1 MATLGW
7 YQQSGGAF
15 PSDPPA
21 TVWAGASGIDIPE
34 VTLIGAAVGAS
45 GAVAWAHE
53 WTPAPGLWNVEPPE
67 VETAGAIVTV
77 RFNFFSSAPSNHG
90 SNGTL
95 ILRASDDEGDFGDR
109 LRVAFWGRGDAWHPQ
124 SGVHMGSY
132 GGVMWDV
139 VSGGALPPPDFWT
152 RFTHTLESP

>member
-7 YQQSGGAF
+7 YQKEGGSF
-15 PSDPPA
+15 PSEPPA
-21 TVWAGASGIDIPE
+21 TVWAGVSGIDIPE
-34 VTLIGAAVGAS
+34 VTLIGSAVGAS

-67 VETAGAIVTV
+67 VQTAGAVVTV
-77 RFNFFSSAPSNHG
+77 SFNFFSSAPSNHG
-90 SNGTL
+90 TNGTL

-124 SGVHMGSY
+124 SGANMGSY

-152 RFTHTLESP
+152 QFTHTLESP

>member
-7 YQQSGGAF
+7 YQNGEYSS
-15 PSDPPA
+15 PSEPPA
-21 TVWAGASGIDIPE
+21 TVWAGGLSIDYPK

-67 VETAGAIVTV
+67 VETAGALVTV
-77 RFNFFSSAPSNHG
+77 SCDFFSSAFSPLG
-90 SNGTL
+90 TNGTL

-109 LRVAFWGRGDAWHPQ
+109 LRVAFWGWGATWHPQ
-124 SGVHMGSY
+124 SGMHMGSY

-152 RFTHTLESP
+152 QFTHTLESP

>member
-7 YQQSGGAF
+7 YQQSGGDF

-21 TVWAGASGIDIPE
+21 TVWAGVSSIDIPWG
-34 VTLIGAAVGAS
+34 TLIGAAVGAS

-53 WTPAPGLWNVEPPE
+53 WTPAPGLWSVEPPE

-77 RFNFFSSAPSNHG
+77 RFDFLSSAPIG
-90 SNGTL
+90 TNGTL

-109 LRVAFWGRGDAWHPQ
+109 LRVAFWSLGDTWHPQ
-124 SGVHMGSY
+124 SDAHMGNY

-152 RFTHTLESP
+152 QFTHTLESP

>member
-7 YQQSGGAF
+7 YQNGVFSF
-15 PSDPPA
+15 PSEPPA
-21 TVWAGASGIDIPE
+21 TVWAGVSGIDIPE
-34 VTLIGAAVGAS
+34 VTLIGAAVGAT
-45 GAVAWAHE
+45 GAVTWTHE

-67 VETAGAIVTV
+67 VETAGAVVTV
-77 RFNFFSSAPSNHG
+77 RFNFFSSAPRNHG

-109 LRVAFWGRGDAWHPQ
+109 LRVAFWGRSDTWHPQ
-124 SGVHMGSY
+124 SDAHMGNY

>member
-7 YQQSGGAF
+7 YQQSGGDF

-21 TVWAGASGIDIPE
+21 TVWAGVSSIDIPWG
-34 VTLIGAAVGAS
+34 TLIGAAVGAS

-53 WTPAPGLWNVEPPE
+53 WTPAPGLWNVEPPQ
-67 VETAGAIVTV
+67 VETAGAVVTV
-77 RFNFFSSAPSNHG
+77 RFDVFPIG
-90 SNGTL
+90 TNGTL

-124 SGVHMGSY
+124 SDVYMGSY